1 MKHQSYIDIF
11 KQKGE
16 WDGCCWVIWFDG
28 VHLGNILLGDYTDIL
43 GAFLSP
49 DIHTGGYGI
58 SFLVSSSDDKD
69 QLFCSFHEFPYRV
82 QKDIIE
88 YIKSI

>member
-1 MKHQSYIDIF
+1 MKHESYIDIF

-16 WDGCCWVIWFDG
+16 WDGCCWVIWLNGSFY
-28 VHLGNILLGDYTDIL
+28 NILPGDYTDIL

-69 QLFCSFHEFPYRV
+69 QLFFSFHEFPYSV
-82 QKDIIE
+82 QKEIVN
-88 YIKSI
+88 YIKSL